1 MAAKN
6 VKTGKVEKKVPRAK
20 PVTGFAP
27 MKFKDFT
34 ITQKNSGR
42 FEVLTSKGKN
52 VNGGEKEKL
61 LLEAK
66 VLKGSFKKAAKEETA
81 ATT

>member
-1 MAAKN
+1 MA
-6 VKTGKVEKKVPRAK
+6 KKAAAAATDKKAPKAK

-27 MKFKDFT
+27 LAFKDFT
-34 ITQKNSGR
+34 ITQKRSGR
-42 FEVLTSKGKN
+42 YEVVNSKGKN

-66 VLKGSFKKAAKEETA
+66 LLKPSLPKAAAKEETA
-81 ATT
+81 AT